1 MPPKRKP
8 TMEEQ
13 LALAQAQLD
22 AANARVG
29 MYTLFF
35 HAQPTNTVF
44 QAILEAEA
52 EAATSSKP
60 KQRLIGRPKGQAGKG
75 SGFNLRIAMRLDGN
89 KTRYN
94 RLMNIVRYITNQYL
108 NTNHTIQKQDKL
120 QLKKTI
126 KKACGWPIREFI
138 KQYLANAHDKHKRAV
153 RQERAAEEADGD
165 DWSAEAQGEEAGTE
179 SEGDEIQENKAP
191 QGNSSAAKVKP
202 QSQSSP
208 EPLSPKKRKAMD
220 SAPEDTPRP
229 NKQLKSDSKPTKTVP
244 VPTAKRLTI
253 NDIPRKCPDPHC
265 QDLVLTPLPSPI
277 YDLFARK
284 HELTQKD
291 GANALGC
298 RQLTRQICAAITKEL
313 EPAIYR
319 EMAEQQGWPRPSTI
333 DFTTLPRRIASLRPV
348 IRDLLIHSNVLGDSP
363 IWKSFVELIEY
374 RIFAFSSS
382 PSSFEGAFLGCGYF
396 GPKGQSV
403 MEHSLESILA
413 KADSTALEKQLYSTQ
428 SALID
433 TPKRWDDPPANIPSQ
448 LLTILSPPQFVKF
461 ILVPF
466 VATSLIAEDLD
477 CTFAQALNIL
487 EDSRRC
493 GEILQPLSSPTPP
506 VHPSAAPAPPASPKR
521 TPTENASEPPRHRK
535 PKVTLTL
542 AQAKTITLDDFTPP
556 VVKRKTEALD
566 TKLAKKAKADS
577 TTQKATTEMNG
588 KKKKVTKEKEKTDS
602 ANLRRSTRNNVAAVC
617 SCLRVAFLALD
628 HDHRVGHCFPTAPH
642 ALWTPKLG
650 LPSCSLPP
658 PAFLTR
664 FGAAQADI
672 FNDQLLAQERR
683 CSNTRPFATQKVWD
697 AAQIQNRTARKRLH
711 SDFSCSGFSAGLM
724 IVSRRVGESG
734 VMGSLF
740 GHGNNDFLYTAP
752 SRKVLSHDLY
762 VDTPPYLGC
771 TLAHAPQLPMPA
783 FTLLPEA
790 QLDTA
795 SSSADC
801 PEHPVVQRRDGIRSL
816 TCSASYSILLV
827 DLIGEAARVL
837 ELQFFRSSMFL
848 SADGNPGREQCRK
861 GAQKRSRQ
869 RYQVPIP
876 EKEITK
882 KEISWSHSSC
892 VPTPYGT

>member
-1 MPPKRKP
+1 
-8 TMEEQ
+8 
-13 LALAQAQLD
+13 
-22 AANARVG
+22 
-29 MYTLFF
+29 
-35 HAQPTNTVF
+35 
-44 QAILEAEA
+44 
-52 EAATSSKP
+52 
-60 KQRLIGRPKGQAGKG
+60 
-75 SGFNLRIAMRLDGN
+75 MRLGGN

-120 QLKKTI
+120 QLEKTI

-179 SEGDEIQENKAP
+179 SEGDEVDLDGGDVDVDAEEPSGFEDADADNIANDIFGDEDILGSDTVEFDILVDEIAGEKDSEKAGFIENKAP

-202 QSQSSP
+202 QSQSSR

-265 QDLVLTPLPSPI
+265 QDLVPTPLPSPI
-277 YDLFARK
+277 FDLFARK

-333 DFTTLPRRIASLRPV
+333 NFNTLPLRIASLRPD
-348 IRDLLIHSNVLGDSP
+348 ILGLLTNSNILANSP
-363 IWKSFVELIEY
+363 VWKSFLELIEY

-382 PSSFEGAFLGCGYF
+382 PSLFQTAFLGCGYF

-403 MEHSLESILA
+403 IESSLETLIS
-413 KADSTALEKQLYSTQ
+413 KATSAAPNKRLFSTQ

-433 TPKRWDDPPANIPSQ
+433 TPKPWDQGPDILPDNVAILAPPE
-448 LLTILSPPQFVKF
+448 FVKF

-493 GEILQPLSSPTPP
+493 GEILQPLNSATP
-506 VHPSAAPAPPASPKR
+506 AAPPALPPPPASPK
-521 TPTENASEPPRHRK
+521 PKPVENVSEPPRHRK

-556 VVKRKTEALD
+556 VVKRKTEAPD
-566 TKLAKKAKADS
+566 TKPAKKAKADS
-577 TTQKATTEMNG
+577 ATQKATTETNG
-588 KKKKVTKEKEKTDS
+588 KKKEVTKEKEKTDS
-602 ANLRRSTRNNVAAVC
+602 ANLRRSTRNNEL
-617 SCLRVAFLALD
+617 LRLFVHVYASRFLLSTTTIASATAFLPLLTSSGHQTGITFMFLAPT
-628 HDHRVGHCFPTAPH
+628 RV
-642 ALWTPKLG
+642 
-650 LPSCSLPP
+650 
-658 PAFLTR
+658 LTR

-683 CSNTRPFATQKVWD
+683 CSNTQPFATQKVWD
-697 AAQIQNRTARKRLH
+697 AAQIQNRTARKTL
-711 SDFSCSGFSAGLM
+711 
-724 IVSRRVGESG
+724 
-734 VMGSLF
+734 
-740 GHGNNDFLYTAP
+740 
-752 SRKVLSHDLY
+752 VLDA
-762 VDTPPYLGC
+762 TP
-771 TLAHAPQLPMPA
+771 
-783 FTLLPEA
+783 
-790 QLDTA
+790 
-795 SSSADC
+795 
-801 PEHPVVQRRDGIRSL
+801 V
-816 TCSASYSILLV
+816 
-827 DLIGEAARVL
+827 
-837 ELQFFRSSMFL
+837 
-848 SADGNPGREQCRK
+848 
-861 GAQKRSRQ
+861 
-869 RYQVPIP
+869 
-876 EKEITK
+876 
-882 KEISWSHSSC
+882 
-892 VPTPYGT
+892 

>member
-1 MPPKRKP
+1 MASGVEKLAKFHGIKGLPALCRVGSMDSAHSYPWDFMHLLFENIIPNLVKLWSGKFKGLDTVTEDYKISEEVWVDIWAETAEAMKDIPSAFSRSLVAGPGKFTAEAWCFWFVYMAPALLKDRFSHPKYHTHACKLSDIIKKCLQFEITDTELWQENKWILKLFYGRL
-8 TMEEQ
+8 EEILVCELPEGSLWGGFSGQ
-13 LALAQAQLD
+13 VRLLAVITPCSTTGQD
-22 AANARVG
+22 AAKTIVP
-29 MYTLFF
+29 YTRTL
-35 HAQPTNTVF
+35 APIVTDI
-44 QAILEAEA
+44 QAISAVIQ
-52 EAATSSKP
+52 TDFKYF
-60 KQRLIGRPKGQAGKG
+60 QRFAG
-75 SGFNLRIAMRLDGN
+75 
-89 KTRYN
+89 
-94 RLMNIVRYITNQYL
+94 
-108 NTNHTIQKQDKL
+108 
-120 QLKKTI
+120 
-126 KKACGWPIREFI
+126 GWPIREFI

-179 SEGDEIQENKAP
+179 SEGDEVDLDVDVDVEEPSGFEDADAEGDADDINNDIFGDKDILGLDTAEFEILVDEIAGEKDSEKAGFSIENKAP
-191 QGNSSAAKVKP
+191 QGNSSAAKSLFRSNRNPSLLLNRSVP
-202 QSQSSP
+202 RR
-208 EPLSPKKRKAMD
+208 EKAMD

-313 EPAIYR
+313 EPAIY
-319 EMAEQQGWPRPSTI
+319 
-333 DFTTLPRRIASLRPV
+333 LPKV
-348 IRDLLIHSNVLGDSP
+348 
-363 IWKSFVELIEY
+363 
-374 RIFAFSSS
+374 
-382 PSSFEGAFLGCGYF
+382 PSSTPQNAGT
-396 GPKGQSV
+396 
-403 MEHSLESILA
+403 IL
-413 KADSTALEKQLYSTQ
+413 L
-428 SALID
+428 
-433 TPKRWDDPPANIPSQ
+433 ANIPSQ

-602 ANLRRSTRNNVAAVC
+602 ANLRRSTRNNVAAVVHVYA
-617 SCLRVAFLALD
+617 SRFLLSTTTIASATAFLPLLTPS
-628 HDHRVGHCFPTAPH
+628 GHQN
-642 ALWTPKLG
+642 LG

-697 AAQIQNRTARKRLH
+697 AAQIQNRTARK
-711 SDFSCSGFSAGLM
+711 
-724 IVSRRVGESG
+724 
-734 VMGSLF
+734 
-740 GHGNNDFLYTAP
+740 FLYTAP

-771 TLAHAPQLPMPA
+771 VHSGVVRPYEALIETAFTVQAHA
-783 FTLLPEA
+783 
-790 QLDTA
+790 
-795 SSSADC
+795 
-801 PEHPVVQRRDGIRSL
+801 
-816 TCSASYSILLV
+816 
-827 DLIGEAARVL
+827 
-837 ELQFFRSSMFL
+837 
-848 SADGNPGREQCRK
+848 GRAPLGK
-861 GAQKRSRQ
+861 DA
-869 RYQVPIP
+869 
-876 EKEITK
+876 
-882 KEISWSHSSC
+882 
-892 VPTPYGT
+892 